1 MRLWQRLDLRPIIF
15 AALATAFGVWSLV
28 MLAPLSAGTLQR
40 VGPAMVPRFCAIA
53 LVVAGLLIA
62 VRAATGIAAAPPRL
76 LPGPL
81 RFALALLL
89 LLILLVP
96 NIAMLVPD
104 VPPVAFLADGLQ
116 QFMLMAGPGDILAL
130 IWLRWTLA
138 ILIGVVI
145 AGDGLLTGLAS
156 MLIGCLL
163 GLAGEDINSGGDRLP
178 QLATLLE
185 TYGFALEL
193 GIVVVMIL
201 CRVNPLPAAFAYIS
215 APIAAEQFARVML
228 LSRGTLLPA
237 LGRPIAI
244 ILLSVIVVI
253 AVALVW
259 YRWPWRAR
267 AAWLHAE
274 TGL

>member
-1 MRLWQRLDLRPIIF
+1 MRLQGRPDLRPIIF
-15 AALATAFGVWSLV
+15 AVLAVAFGIWSLV

-53 LVVAGLLIA
+53 LIVIGLLIA
-62 VRAATGIAAAPPRL
+62 ARAATGIAVVPPRL

-89 LLILLVP
+89 ALILLVP
-96 NIAMLVPD
+96 NIAMLAPD
-104 VPPVAFLADGLQ
+104 VPPIAFLASGLE

-138 ILIGVVI
+138 ILIGVVL

-163 GLAGEDINSGGDRLP
+163 GLAGEDVNSGAVRLP
-178 QLATLLE
+178 QIAALLE
-185 TYGFALEL
+185 AHGFIIEIAV
-193 GIVVVMIL
+193 VVVMIL

-215 APIAAEQFARVML
+215 APIAAEQFLRVML
-228 LSRGTLLPA
+228 LSRGTMLPA
-237 LGRPIAI
+237 MERPIALT
-244 ILLSVIVVI
+244 LLSVIIVS
-253 AVALVW
+253 AAALLW

-267 AAWLHAE
+267 AAWLH
-274 TGL
+274 T